1 MNPFLKELGYGA
13 NDRVLMVH
21 ADDIG
26 MCQASTS
33 VLGELFEAGIV
44 KSAATMVPCP
54 WFLEAAE
61 LCRQNPQFDM
71 GVHLTLNAE
80 WSHYRWSALSTRD
93 QASGLLDAQGFL
105 HSSTAAT
112 HDHADPHAVA
122 LEIQAQFEAAV
133 RAGIEP
139 THIDSHMGT
148 LYDARFLDSYVD
160 LAKRNNLPLM
170 FFTEPASLRLRE
182 QGVGQFLDSDFLRPY
197 WQDLTASHMPMF
209 DSMLMLPLDNPHDQ
223 VGLCKQIVDSLEP
236 GLTILIV
243 HPAHDT
249 PELRALTSSWPSR
262 VANYQACVSSEL
274 RSYIDQ
280 ASVQL
285 IGYRPLRDLMRQKA
299 ATK

>member
-1 MNPFLKELGYGA
+1 MNPFLQELGYDA
-13 NDRVLMVH
+13 KDRVLLVH

-33 VLGELFEAGIV
+33 VLSDLFEAGIV
-44 KSAATMVPCP
+44 RSAATMVPCP

-61 LCRQNPQFDM
+61 LCRQNPEFDI

-80 WSHYRWSALSTRD
+80 WSRYRWGALSTRD

-112 HDHADPHAVA
+112 HEQADPQAVA
-122 LEIQAQFEAAV
+122 REIEAQFEAAL

-148 LYDARFLDSYVD
+148 LYDKRFFDSYVA
-160 LAKRNNLPLM
+160 LAQRNKLPLM
-170 FFTEPASLRLRE
+170 SFSEAASLRLRE
-182 QGVGQFLDSDFLRPY
+182 QGVGLYLDNDFLRPY
-197 WQDLTASHMPMF
+197 WQAMEAAHIPLF
-209 DSMLMLPLDNPHDQ
+209 DAMYMLPLDHPNDH
-223 VGLCKQIVDSLEP
+223 VGIFKQIVDHLEP

-249 PELRALTSSWPSR
+249 PELRAITPGWASR

-274 RSYIDQ
+274 RSYIER
-280 ASVQL
+280 AGVQL
-285 IGYRPLRDLMRQKA
+285 IGYRPLREHMRQKA
-299 ATK
+299 AAR